1 MWIQERMDWLNKNK
15 KQKWYFKIGTT
26 KKKMK
31 ALNIRP
37 KFKIGD
43 LKILELD
50 CSFCIFFLSLVVL
63 NCFFICCFIRQV

>member
-1 MWIQERMDWLNKNK
+1 MVLQNRND
-15 KQKWYFKIGTT
+15 

>member
-1 MWIQERMDWLNKNK
+1 MVLQNRND
-15 KQKWYFKIGTT
+15 

-50 CSFCIFFLSLVVL
+50 CSFCIFFYH
-63 NCFFICCFIRQV
+63 